1 MISSGS
7 GKICNLKSENTSMTV
22 LHVEHTD
29 LSEIGKYIRQ
39 KKRQATTF
47 FEACPLVIDF
57 SKVDI
62 DNLSLLDGVID
73 ILKSEDLIFV
83 GVKGIKSKFRDELLA
98 RRIPVYATSD
108 VVPIQ
113 KKEDVIKIEKPVAK
127 DIPKEQVLPKE
138 KIELTKNL
146 WDSIR
151 GGQRVLAKDQNL
163 MISGTVNEGAEV
175 LSSGSIFVKGGLNGV
190 AAAGVEGDFSAT
202 IVADKFNP
210 TIISICGVY
219 RLYEDGVPEDIKNKS
234 VIVSL
239 DENKHL
245 KITKS

>member
-39 KKRQATTF
+39 KKRQVTTF

-113 KKEDVIKIEKPVAK
+113 KKESPVAS
-127 DIPKEQVLPKE
+127 ILGGVSWEYPKLSIVNRITIKQKSL
-138 KIELTKNL
+138 ELLTP
-146 WDSIR
+146 
-151 GGQRVLAKDQNL
+151 
-163 MISGTVNEGAEV
+163 
-175 LSSGSIFVKGGLNGV
+175 
-190 AAAGVEGDFSAT
+190 
-202 IVADKFNP
+202 IV
-210 TIISICGVY
+210 
-219 RLYEDGVPEDIKNKS
+219 RNKP
-234 VIVSL
+234 
-239 DENKHL
+239 
-245 KITKS
+245 

>member
-22 LHVEHTD
+22 LHIENTD

-39 KKRQATTF
+39 KKRQATQF

-57 SKVDI
+57 SKVEIKD
-62 DNLSLLDGVID
+62 LSLLDGVID

-98 RRIPVYATSD
+98 RRIPVYATSE
-108 VVPIQ
+108 VISVPKIEEQ
-113 KKEDVIKIEKPVAK
+113 AKKEEPISKPVTK
-127 DIPKEQVLPKE
+127 EPDVPKERK
-138 KIELTKNL
+138 ELTKIL

-151 GGQRVLAKDQNL
+151 GGQRILAKDQNL
-163 MISGTVNEGAEV
+163 LICGTVNEGAEV
-175 LSSGSIFVKGGLNGV
+175 LSSGSIIVKGGLNGV
-190 AAAGVEGDFSAT
+190 AAAGVEGDISAT
-202 IVADKFNP
+202 IIADKFNP

-219 RLYEDGVPEDIKNKS
+219 RLYEDGVPEDIRNKS